1 MHCSSTTLFWHCSIP
16 YCPILSIKCF
26 RGHKSPGSLCQG
38 ASLSLCL
45 SFVVHFRSKA
55 LVHYVLFKDWNVASL
70 VDGLSTKEQWPYS
83 SFHEAHKSYAHF
95 NMFFLQFS
103 LSVKDHLFMPHVRP
117 VKLAGGG
124 KVVKVQNYF
133 NAFIKLSH
141 PLTKFAIQQPL

>member
-55 LVHYVLFKDWNVASL
+55 LVHLVLFKDWNVASL

-95 NMFFLQFS
+95 NMFF
-103 LSVKDHLFMPHVRP
+103 
-117 VKLAGGG
+117 
-124 KVVKVQNYF
+124 
-133 NAFIKLSH
+133 
-141 PLTKFAIQQPL
+141 FAIQSFCEGSLVYASCKTSEACWRRQSCESSKLLQCFHKIVPSTN